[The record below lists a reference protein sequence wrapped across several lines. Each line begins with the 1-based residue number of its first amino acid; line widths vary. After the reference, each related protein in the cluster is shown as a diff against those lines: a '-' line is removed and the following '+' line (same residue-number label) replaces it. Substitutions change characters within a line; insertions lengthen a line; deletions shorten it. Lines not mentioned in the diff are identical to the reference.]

1 MFLTCNLCIS
11 SDLFIL
17 SSTVVIVCTICFN
30 IQNAYILSTMR
41 IYAFRMV
48 LRIDND
54 FFSLYA
60 PFLFV
65 MKNLYFGIVQNEKL
79 FICISGSK
87 RVILK

>member
-30 IQNAYILSTMR
+30 IQNACILSKMC
-41 IYAFRMV
+41 ISVFRMV
-48 LRIDND
+48 LSTDND
-54 FFSLYA
+54 FLPHA

-65 MKNLYFGIVQNEKL
+65 MKNPCFGIVQNEEL
-79 FICISGSK
+79 FICISGFK